1 MLVAIIALVLGAAL
15 YVMNMLGVNINANVI
30 FSVGVL
36 VVGFVMLIKGA
47 DLFVEGASKI
57 AAKFKIPLIV
67 IGLTIVAM
75 GTSAPEAAIS
85 ISASF
90 QDAAAI
96 SIGNAVGSNIMN
108 ILLILGVSA
117 LITNLKIK
125 PNTLRFEI
133 PFVVVITAVLLLLGW
148 IGGGLDKIDGV
159 IMLLLF
165 AAFLVYLFYL
175 AKKGDDSSA
184 DDVPELTE
192 KDKLP
197 ILIIITLIGLVSI
210 VLGSDLTVSAAKN
223 IAQTIGIDDRTI
235 SLTVVAFGTSLPE
248 LITCIAASL
257 KKKSDIAIGNI
268 IGSNIF
274 NILFVV
280 GLASVFSP
288 SVMPYG
294 QAFIIDTIVAIAAAV
309 ILGLLVLRKKEL
321 SRIGGVIMLVAYAV
335 YFAYIFVGPS
345 LFPGVVQ

>member
-1 MLVAIIALVLGAAL
+1 MLIAIIALVLGAAL
-15 YVMNMLGVNINANVI
+15 YVMNILGININANVI

-125 PNTLRFEI
+125 PNTLKFEI

>member
-125 PNTLRFEI
+125 PNTLKFEI

>member
-1 MLVAIIALVLGAAL
+1 MLIAIIALVLGAAL

-288 SVMPYG
+288 SVMLYG
-294 QAFIIDTIVAIAAAV
+294 QAFVIDTIVAIAAAV

>member
-1 MLVAIIALVLGAAL
+1 MLIAIIALVLGAAL
-15 YVMNMLGVNINANVI
+15 YVMNILGVNINANVI
-30 FSVGVL
+30 CSVGVL

-165 AAFLVYLFYL
+165 AAFLGYLFYL

-294 QAFIIDTIVAIAAAV
+294 QAFVIDTIVAIAAAV

>member
-1 MLVAIIALVLGAAL
+1 MIIALISLALGIAL
-15 YVMNMLGVNINANVI
+15 TVMNAVGVDINFNVI
-30 FSVGVL
+30 CSVGVL

-57 AAKFKIPLIV
+57 AAKFKIPQIV

-96 SIGNAVGSNIMN
+96 SVGNVVGSNIMN
-108 ILLILGVSA
+108 ILLILGISA
-117 LITNLKIK
+117 AITKLKIK
-125 PNTLRFEI
+125 PNTLKFEI
-133 PFVVVITAVLLLLGW
+133 PFVVGITAVLLLLGW

-159 IMLLLF
+159 IMLVLF
-165 AAFLVYLFYL
+165 TAFLGYLFYL
-175 AKKGDDSSA
+175 YKKGDDSAA
-184 DDVPELTE
+184 DDVPELTD

-197 ILIIITLIGLVSI
+197 IMILITVIGLVSI
-210 VLGSDLTVSAAKN
+210 VLGSDLTVSAAKS
-223 IAQTIGIDDRTI
+223 IAASVGIDDRTI

-248 LITCIAASL
+248 LITCITASL
-257 KKKSDIAIGNI
+257 KKKPDIAIGNI

-288 SVMPYG
+288 SPLG
-294 QAFIIDTIVAIAAAV
+294 FGTAFMIDTAVAIFAAV
-309 ILGLLVLRKKEL
+309 LLGLLVIRKKQL
-321 SRIGGVIMLVAYAV
+321 SRAGGITMLVCYAA
-335 YFAYIFVGPS
+335 YFAYLFVYPNLGIA
-345 LFPGVVQ
+345 G

>member
-1 MLVAIIALVLGAAL
+1 MLIAIIALVLGAAL

-125 PNTLRFEI
+125 PNTLKFEI
-133 PFVVVITAVLLLLGW
+133 PFVVIITAVLLLLGW

-159 IMLLLF
+159 IMLILF
-165 AAFLVYLFYL
+165 AAFLGYLFYL

>member
-1 MLVAIIALVLGAAL
+1 MLIAIIALVLGAAL

-268 IGSNIF
+268 IGSIIF

>member
-1 MLVAIIALVLGAAL
+1 MLIAIIALVLGAAL

-125 PNTLRFEI
+125 PNTRRFER

-294 QAFIIDTIVAIAAAV
+294 QAFVIDTIVAIAAAV

-321 SRIGGVIMLVAYAV
+321 SRIGGVIMLSFYAV

>member
-1 MLVAIIALVLGAAL
+1 MLIAIIALVLGAAL
-15 YVMNMLGVNINANVI
+15 YVMNMLGININANVI
-30 FSVGVL
+30 CSVGVL

-117 LITNLKIK
+117 LITKLKIK

-133 PFVVVITAVLLLLGW
+133 PFVVVITTVLLLLGW

-165 AAFLVYLFYL
+165 AAFLGYLFYL

-294 QAFIIDTIVAIAAAV
+294 QAFVIDTIVAIAAAV

>member
-1 MLVAIIALVLGAAL
+1 MLIAIIALVLGAAL
-15 YVMNMLGVNINANVI
+15 YVINMLGININANVI
-30 FSVGVL
+30 CSVGVL

-85 ISASF
+85 ISAAF

-148 IGGGLDKIDGV
+148 IGGGLDKIDGA
-159 IMLLLF
+159 IMLVLF
-165 AAFLVYLFYL
+165 AAFLGYLFYL

-294 QAFIIDTIVAIAAAV
+294 QAFVIDTIVAIAAAV

>member
-1 MLVAIIALVLGAAL
+1 MLIAIIALVIGAAL
-15 YVMNMLGVNINANVI
+15 YVVNMVGVNINANVI
-30 FSVGVL
+30 CSLGVL
-36 VVGFVMLIKGA
+36 IVGFAMLIKGA

-57 AAKFKIPLIV
+57 AAKFKIPQIV

-85 ISASF
+85 ISAAF

-96 SIGNAVGSNIMN
+96 SIGNVVGSNIMN

-117 LITNLKIK
+117 VITNLKIK
-125 PNTLRFEI
+125 PNTLKFEI
-133 PFVVVITAVLLLLGW
+133 PFVVLITAVLLLLGW

-159 IMLLLF
+159 IMLVLF
-165 AAFLVYLFYL
+165 AAFLGYLFYL
-175 AKKGDDSSA
+175 YKKGDDLSLIHISEPTR
-184 DDVPELTE
+184 PER
-192 KDKLP
+192 
-197 ILIIITLIGLVSI
+197 IL
-210 VLGSDLTVSAAKN
+210 LGSDLTVASAKS
-223 IAQTIGIDDRTI
+223 IAQVIGVDDRTI

-280 GLASVFSP
+280 GLASICSP
-288 SVMPYG
+288 SVLTFG
-294 QAFIIDTIVAIAAAV
+294 EAFIIDTIVAIATAV
-309 ILGLLVLRKKEL
+309 LLGLLVLRKKEL
-321 SRIGGVIMLVAYAV
+321 TRAGGIIMLVAYAG
-335 YFAYIFVGPS
+335 YFAY
-345 LFPGVVQ
+345 LFINPLGLA

>member
-1 MLVAIIALVLGAAL
+1 MLIAIIALVLGAAL
-15 YVMNMLGVNINANVI
+15 YVMNILGVNINANVI
-30 FSVGVL
+30 CPVGVL

-85 ISASF
+85 ISAAF

-165 AAFLVYLFYL
+165 AAFLGYLFYL

-294 QAFIIDTIVAIAAAV
+294 QAFVIDTIVAIAAAV

>member
-1 MLVAIIALVLGAAL
+1 MLIAIIALVLGEAL
-15 YVMNMLGVNINANVI
+15 YVMNILGVNINANVI
-30 FSVGVL
+30 CSVGVL

-85 ISASF
+85 ISAAF

-294 QAFIIDTIVAIAAAV
+294 QAFVIDTIVAIAAAV

>member
-1 MLVAIIALVLGAAL
+1 MLIAIIALVLGAAL

-108 ILLILGVSA
+108 ILLILGISA

-159 IMLLLF
+159 IMLVLF
-165 AAFLVYLFYL
+165 AAFLGYLFYL

-294 QAFIIDTIVAIAAAV
+294 QAFVIDTIVAIAAAV

-321 SRIGGVIMLVAYAV
+321 SRIGGVIMLASYAV

>member
-1 MLVAIIALVLGAAL
+1 MLIAIIALVLGAAL

-30 FSVGVL
+30 CSVGVL

-108 ILLILGVSA
+108 ILLILGISA

-165 AAFLVYLFYL
+165 AAFLGYLFYL

-321 SRIGGVIMLVAYAV
+321 SRIGGVIMLVSYAV

-345 LFPGVVQ
+345 LFPGIVQ

>member
-1 MLVAIIALVLGAAL
+1 MLIAIIALVLGAAL

-125 PNTLRFEI
+125 PNTLKFEI
-133 PFVVVITAVLLLLGW
+133 PFVVIITAVLLLLGW

-159 IMLLLF
+159 IMLILF
-165 AAFLVYLFYL
+165 SAFLGYLFYL

>member
-1 MLVAIIALVLGAAL
+1 MLIAIIALVLGAAL

-85 ISASF
+85 ISAAF

-159 IMLLLF
+159 IMLVLF
-165 AAFLVYLFYL
+165 AAFLGYLFYL

-197 ILIIITLIGLVSI
+197 ILIVITLIGLVSI

-248 LITCIAASL
+248 LITCITASL

-280 GLASVFSP
+280 GLASIFSP
-288 SVMPYG
+288 STLPFG
-294 QAFIIDTIVAIAAAV
+294 QAFVIDTIVAIAAAV

-321 SRIGGVIMLVAYAV
+321 SRIGGVIMLASYAV

-345 LFPGVVQ
+345 LFPGIVQ

>member
-1 MLVAIIALVLGAAL
+1 MLIAIIALVLGAAL

-85 ISASF
+85 ISAAF

-165 AAFLVYLFYL
+165 AAFLGYLFYL

-294 QAFIIDTIVAIAAAV
+294 QAFVIDTIVAIAAAV

>member
-85 ISASF
+85 ISAAF

-125 PNTLRFEI
+125 PNTLKFEI

-165 AAFLVYLFYL
+165 AAFLGYLFYL

>member
-1 MLVAIIALVLGAAL
+1 MLIAIIALVLGAAL
-15 YVMNMLGVNINANVI
+15 YVMNILGININANVI
-30 FSVGVL
+30 CSVGVL

-85 ISASF
+85 ISAAF

-294 QAFIIDTIVAIAAAV
+294 QAFVIDTIVAIAAAV

>member
-1 MLVAIIALVLGAAL
+1 MLIAIIALVLGAAL

-108 ILLILGVSA
+108 ILLILGISA

-159 IMLLLF
+159 IMLVLF
-165 AAFLVYLFYL
+165 AAFLGYLFYL

-294 QAFIIDTIVAIAAAV
+294 QAFVIDTIVAIAAAV

-321 SRIGGVIMLVAYAV
+321 SRIGGVIMLASYAV

-345 LFPGVVQ
+345 LFPGIVQ

>member
-1 MLVAIIALVLGAAL
+1 MLIAIIALVLGAAL
-15 YVMNMLGVNINANVI
+15 YVMNMLGININANVI
-30 FSVGVL
+30 CSVGVL

-165 AAFLVYLFYL
+165 AAFLGYLFYL

-197 ILIIITLIGLVSI
+197 ILIIITLIGLLSI

-294 QAFIIDTIVAIAAAV
+294 QAFVIDTIVAIAAAV

>member
-1 MLVAIIALVLGAAL
+1 MLIAIIALVLGAAL

-159 IMLLLF
+159 IMLVLF
-165 AAFLVYLFYL
+165 AAFLGYLFYL

-321 SRIGGVIMLVAYAV
+321 SRIGGVIMLVSYAV

>member
-1 MLVAIIALVLGAAL
+1 MLIAIIALVLGATL
-15 YVMNMLGVNINANVI
+15 YVMNMLGININANVI
-30 FSVGVL
+30 CSVGVL

-294 QAFIIDTIVAIAAAV
+294 QAFVIDTIVAIAAAV

>member
-1 MLVAIIALVLGAAL
+1 MLIAIIALVLGATL
-15 YVMNMLGVNINANVI
+15 YVMNMLGININANVI
-30 FSVGVL
+30 CSVGVL

-85 ISASF
+85 ISAAF

-294 QAFIIDTIVAIAAAV
+294 QAFVIDTIVAIAAAV

>member
-1 MLVAIIALVLGAAL
+1 MLIAIIALVLGAAL
-15 YVMNMLGVNINANVI
+15 YVMNMLGININANVI
-30 FSVGVL
+30 CSVGVL

-125 PNTLRFEI
+125 PNTLKFEI

-165 AAFLVYLFYL
+165 AAFLGYLFYL

-210 VLGSDLTVSAAKN
+210 VLGSDLTVSEAKN

-309 ILGLLVLRKKEL
+309 ILGLLVIRKKEL

>member
-1 MLVAIIALVLGAAL
+1 MLIAIIALVLGAAL

-125 PNTLRFEI
+125 PNTLKFEI
-133 PFVVVITAVLLLLGW
+133 PFVVIITAVLLLLGW

-159 IMLLLF
+159 IMLILF
-165 AAFLVYLFYL
+165 AAFLGYLFYL

-294 QAFIIDTIVAIAAAV
+294 QAFVIDTIVAIAAAV

>member
-1 MLVAIIALVLGAAL
+1 MLIAVIALVIGTAL
-15 YVMNMLGVNINANVI
+15 YVMSMVGVNINANVI
-30 FSVGVL
+30 CSLGVL
-36 VVGFVMLIKGA
+36 IVGFAMLIKGA

-57 AAKFKIPLIV
+57 AAKFKIPQIV

-85 ISASF
+85 ISAAF

-96 SIGNAVGSNIMN
+96 SIGNVVGSNIMN

-125 PNTLRFEI
+125 PNTLKFEI
-133 PFVVVITAVLLLLGW
+133 PFVVFITAVLLLLGW

-159 IMLLLF
+159 IMLVLF
-165 AAFLVYLFYL
+165 AAFLGYLFYL
-175 AKKGDDSSA
+175 YKKGDDSSA
-184 DDVPELTE
+184 DEVPQLTE
-192 KDKLP
+192 KDKIP
-197 ILIIITLIGLVSI
+197 VLILIGLVSI
-210 VLGSDLTVSAAKN
+210 VLGSDLTVASAKS
-223 IAQTIGIDDRTI
+223 IAQVIGVDDRTI

-280 GLASVFSP
+280 GLASICSP
-288 SVMPYG
+288 SVLTFG
-294 QAFIIDTIVAIAAAV
+294 EAFIIDTIVAIATAV
-309 ILGLLVLRKKEL
+309 LLGLLVLRKKEL
-321 SRIGGVIMLVAYAV
+321 TRAGGIIMLVAYAG
-335 YFAYIFVGPS
+335 YFAY
-345 LFPGVVQ
+345 LFINPLGLA

>member
-1 MLVAIIALVLGAAL
+1 MLIAIIALVLGAAL
-15 YVMNMLGVNINANVI
+15 YVMNILGVNINANVI
-30 FSVGVL
+30 CSVGVL

-294 QAFIIDTIVAIAAAV
+294 QAFVIDTIVAIAAAV

>member
-1 MLVAIIALVLGAAL
+1 MLIASIALVLGAAL
-15 YVMNMLGVNINANVI
+15 YVMNMLGININANVI
-30 FSVGVL
+30 CSVGGL
-36 VVGFVMLIKGA
+36 VVGFVMRIKGA

>member
-1 MLVAIIALVLGAAL
+1 MLIAIIALVLGAAL

-159 IMLLLF
+159 IMLVLF
-165 AAFLVYLFYL
+165 AAFLGYLFYL

-294 QAFIIDTIVAIAAAV
+294 QAFVIDTIVAIAAAV

-321 SRIGGVIMLVAYAV
+321 SRIGGVIMLSFYAV